1 MTSQKKKKKKKGLV
15 DSRDVA
21 MFRNGSAR
29 QPTLQTRRY
38 ATGGF
43 VCRKK
48 KRRKVS
54 ARRVSVGLFAPLR
67 LPHPSSGNGGP
78 DRAAMTAGS
87 SQRKSWRSPVVQ
99 RATIRGLSAGLW
111 TCDDVACMRI
121 SSTILVV
128 VVTPQSIARVVDSGV
143 SRTLL
148 IQAAILCAW
157 SKQRAH
163 AANMCAGQSKQ
174 EGAPVE
180 SATCWRRRLSHAFTP
195 DSPTDGHTL
204 PARPSQAALRP
215 LI

>member
-1 MTSQKKKKKKKGLV
+1 VNTIITSLKKV
-15 DSRDVA
+15 WSPRV
-21 MFRNGSAR
+21 M
-29 QPTLQTRRY
+29 LQCFETAAQGNRLCKH
-38 ATGGF
+38 AGKHQVV
-43 VCRKK
+43 VCAEKK
-48 KRRKVS
+48 KRCKVP
-54 ARRVSVGLFAPLR
+54 ARRVSVGLFAPLQ
-67 LPHPSSGNGGP
+67 LPHPSFGNGGP
-78 DRAAMTAGS
+78 DRLAMTEDPANANHG
-87 SQRKSWRSPVVQ
+87 RSPVVQ
-99 RATIRGLSAGLW
+99 RATIRRLSAGLW
-111 TCDDVACMRI
+111 TGDDVACMMF

-180 SATCWRRRLSHAFTP
+180 PATCWRRRLSHAFTP
-195 DSPTDGHTL
+195 DSPADEHTWS
-204 PARPSQAALRP
+204 ARPIQAALRP